1 MYLKFSIYINFI
13 IFLFCTYYIM
23 AKSIIKLP
31 TKINFYSITITA
43 LILIVSYIVYDTMLT
58 KKEYYKSLKIESMD
72 SMGDTSI
79 QRNINYGNEPEYVN
93 INPLLPHPITTSV
106 RTRNS
111 NNEKDNNN
119 DDNNNNN
126 NHNLYDYM
134 DYGKNRRNN
143 EQSTM
148 DEPLLTKKEFN
159 QFIKNFENKKCSPCP
174 PCARCPEPSFECKK
188 VPNYNVINQSY
199 LPEQVSGHSTYGM

>member
-106 RTRNS
+106 RTRNT
-111 NNEKDNNN
+111 NNESDNN
-119 DDNNNNN
+119 NNNNN
-126 NHNLYDYM
+126 NHNIYDYM
-134 DYGKNRRNN
+134 DYSKNRRTN
-143 EQSTM
+143 EESNI

-159 QFIKNFENKKCSPCP
+159 HFIKNFENKKCSPCP
-174 PCARCPEPSFECKK
+174 PCARCPEPSFDCKK

-199 LPEQVSGHSTYGM
+199 LPEQLSGHSTYGM